1 MIFWIA
7 SYPKSGN
14 TWLRTLISSYYYS
27 KDGFF
32 YNDLIKH
39 IGQFPEKDYFKDFP
53 VDNKNVVGT
62 TKYWIKAQEKINY
75 DKKLRF
81 FKTHNVFGKINNRP
95 FTNKENSLG
104 CIYIIRDPRNVIT
117 SLSNHYELDYEDS
130 LAWMTN
136 HKKYIYDN
144 RGDDDYGNFQFI
156 SSWSN
161 HYKSWKIQK
170 DIPIKIIRYE
180 DLLSKTYEV
189 AKEVIQF
196 INLISKQKNELDIK
210 KLKNSVN
217 STSFSK
223 LKKNEKEK
231 GFSEAI
237 FSKKKKKMIPFF
249 NLGPE
254 NDWKTILNKD
264 FAEKLSKKFK
274 DDLKEFGYFKK

>member
-1 MIFWIA
+1 
-7 SYPKSGN
+7 
-14 TWLRTLISSYYYS
+14 
-27 KDGFF
+27 
-32 YNDLIKH
+32 
-39 IGQFPEKDYFKDFP
+39 
-53 VDNKNVVGT
+53 
-62 TKYWIKAQEKINY
+62 
-75 DKKLRF
+75 
-81 FKTHNVFGKINNRP
+81 
-95 FTNKENSLG
+95 
-104 CIYIIRDPRNVIT
+104 
-117 SLSNHYELDYEDS
+117 
-130 LAWMTN
+130 MTN

-170 DIPIKIIRYE
+170 DIPIKIVRYE
-180 DLLSKTYEV
+180 DLLLKTYEV
-189 AKEVIQF
+189 TKEVIQF
-196 INLISKQKNELDIK
+196 INLNSDQKNKIDIK

-254 NDWKTILNKD
+254 NDWRTILDKD
-264 FAEKLSKKFK
+264 FAEKLSEKFK
-274 DDLKEFGYFKK
+274 DDLKEFGYF

>member
-27 KDGFF
+27 KDGI
-32 YNDLIKH
+32 YYHDLIKE
-39 IGQFPEKDYFKDFP
+39 IGQFPEKDYFKDFQ
-53 VDNKNVVGT
+53 VDTKNVVGT

-81 FKTHNVFGKINNRP
+81 FKTHNVFGKIDNKP

-117 SLSNHYELDYEDS
+117 SLSNHYELNYEDS

-180 DLLSKTYEV
+180 DLLSKTYEII
-189 AKEVIQF
+189 KEVIQF
-196 INLISKQKNELDIK
+196 INSTSKQKNELDFK

-237 FSKKKKKMIPFF
+237 YSKKKKKMIPFF

-254 NDWKTILNKD
+254 NDWKTILDKD
-264 FAEKLSKKFK
+264 FAEKIGEIFK
-274 DDLKEFGYFKK
+274 DDLLEFGYSKK

>member
-27 KDGFF
+27 KDGIFHH
-32 YNDLIKH
+32 DLIKN

-53 VDNKNVVGT
+53 LDTKNVVGT

-75 DKKLRF
+75 DKKIRF
-81 FKTHNVFGKINNRP
+81 FKTHNVYGKINNRP

-117 SLSNHYELDYEDS
+117 SLSNHYELNYEDS
-130 LAWMTN
+130 FAWMTN

-170 DIPIKIIRYE
+170 DGCEWRFMP
-180 DLLSKTYEV
+180 V
-189 AKEVIQF
+189 AEH
-196 INLISKQKNELDIK
+196 
-210 KLKNSVN
+210 
-217 STSFSK
+217 
-223 LKKNEKEK
+223 
-231 GFSEAI
+231 
-237 FSKKKKKMIPFF
+237 
-249 NLGPE
+249 
-254 NDWKTILNKD
+254 
-264 FAEKLSKKFK
+264 
-274 DDLKEFGYFKK
+274 

>member
-27 KDGFF
+27 KDGIFHH
-32 YNDLIKH
+32 DLIKN

-53 VDNKNVVGT
+53 LDTKNVVGT

-75 DKKLRF
+75 DKKIRF
-81 FKTHNVFGKINNRP
+81 FKTHNVYGKINNRP

-117 SLSNHYELDYEDS
+117 SLSNHYELNYEDS
-130 LAWMTN
+130 LEWMTN

-144 RGDDDYGNFQFI
+144 RGDNNYGNFQFI

-170 DIPIKIIRYE
+170 DIPIKIVRYE
-180 DLLSKTYEV
+180 DLLLKTYEV
-189 AKEVIQF
+189 TKEIIQF
-196 INLISKQKNELDIK
+196 INLTSNQKNELNIK

-231 GFSEAI
+231 GFAEAI
-237 FSKKKKKMIPFF
+237 FSKKKRRC
-249 NLGPE
+249 
-254 NDWKTILNKD
+254 
-264 FAEKLSKKFK
+264 
-274 DDLKEFGYFKK
+274 